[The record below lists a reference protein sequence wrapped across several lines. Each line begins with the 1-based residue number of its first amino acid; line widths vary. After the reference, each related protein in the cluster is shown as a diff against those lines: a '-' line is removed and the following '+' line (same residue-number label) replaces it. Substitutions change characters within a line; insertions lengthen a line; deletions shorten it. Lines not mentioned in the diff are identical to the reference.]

1 MTYRLLMCAA
11 GAGLALAGAMG
22 PAMAQQTYVP
32 LQAGTVVDAPGHHHR
47 VRHHRAR
54 HHRFHGVDRGFV
66 TLGYGDTIISGRTG
80 QHRSIV
86 SGVMVPDS
94 DPPDVVLTGRATGS
108 GPGANGFPGSNQ

>member
-1 MTYRLLMCAA
+1 MAYRLLVCVA
-11 GAGLALAGAMG
+11 GAGLALAGALA
-22 PAMAQQTYVP
+22 PAMAQETYVP
-32 LQAGTVVDAPGHHHR
+32 LQSGTGVDAPRHHHR
-47 VRHHRAR
+47 TR

-86 SGVMVPDS
+86 SGMMVPDS
-94 DPPDVVLTGRATGS
+94 DPPDFVLTGRAAGS